1 MNIYFIRHNKKDFL
15 INSKSIVS
23 AIESYLVIKELDLS
37 KFIEIDIVFKISKTD
52 KLIWKEY
59 LSSID
64 QNKQFCILL

>member
-15 INSKSIVS
+15 INSTKIIS
-23 AIESYLVIKELDLS
+23 AIHTYLTLNNIELS
-37 KFIEIDIVFKISKTD
+37 RFIEIDIVFKISKTD